1 MNKRILKKRV
11 ASLLLIFMMLLGVM
25 TENENV
31 LAENKKVDFHSIN
44 LSITDSQGNVPPD
57 GFYYSTLFKLN
68 VGFDASKFGDTL
80 RAGDYFEMQLPDKF
94 TFPENALYCN
104 FNLYTKDGNILAK
117 GLVSPANPGGGKV
130 RITFTDYVNDKH
142 HIKGNFNLTANWNK
156 VSYPVTAPSEQ
167 EIVIGSFHK
176 GIIIKPD
183 KPSPPSDHI
192 LNKYSGQTLTSEGHV
207 RWSMII
213 NTKQANLTNVV
224 VKDQLS
230 VEPPGTNDG
239 IMYVTDT
246 DSFTLYDLVLENGG
260 WVRKNPRNIS
270 SQVSF
275 SPDKRSFSYN
285 MGNINGKAYLLFYKS
300 TYRDGLKL
308 KNRAELTSSST
319 NKVVTSEFVW
329 ANSGGS
335 GEAVLKKINIEVLKI
350 WKDNND
356 RDKKRPQ
363 NIVVKLFANG
373 KNTGKVLVLSAANN
387 WKGRFTDL
395 PKYTKNGHLIKYTVK
410 ENPIANGY
418 TGTITGDA
426 KIGFVITNVRKPD
439 KPPKPTTPPNPGAP
453 PKTGDTRNLYMYLF
467 MLLASGAF
475 LFVSSM
481 RKSSTK

>member
-31 LAENKKVDFHSIN
+31 LAENKKVDFHIIN

-94 TFPENALYCN
+94 KFPENALYCN

-117 GLVSPANPGGGKV
+117 GLVLPANPGGGKV

-156 VSYPVTAPSEQ
+156 VSYPVNEPNEH

-176 GIIIKPD
+176 SIIVKPD
-183 KPSPPSDHI
+183 KPSPPSETI
-192 LNKYSGQTLTSEGHV
+192 LNKYSGQTLTSDGHV
-207 RWSMII
+207 RWHMVI
-213 NTKQANLTNVV
+213 NTKKANLTNVV

-230 VEPPGTNDG
+230 VEPPGTTDG
-239 IMYVTDT
+239 IVYIA
-246 DSFTLYDLVLENGG
+246 DSFILYDLVLKNGV
-260 WVRKNPRNIS
+260 WNWTNDRNVS
-270 SQVSF
+270 NQVSL

-285 MGNINGKAYLLFYKS
+285 MGNINGKAYVLFYKS

-308 KNRAELTSSST
+308 INRAELTSSSVS
-319 NKVVTSEFVW
+319 KVVSSEFVN
-329 ANSGGS
+329 ASSGGS

-350 WKDNND
+350 WKDNNN

-363 NIVVKLFANG
+363 SIVVKLFANG
-373 KNTGKVLVLSAANN
+373 KNTGKVLVLSAFNN
-387 WKGRFTDL
+387 WRGRFIDL
-395 PKYTKNGHLIKYTVK
+395 PKYTKGGNLIKYTVK

-439 KPPKPTTPPNPGAP
+439 KPPKPATPPNPGAP

>member
-1 MNKRILKKRV
+1 MNKQILKKWLTPF
-11 ASLLLIFMMLLGVM
+11 LLMFIMFLGMLISSK
-25 TENENV
+25 NV
-31 LAENKKVDFHSIN
+31 LAENKNVDVNITN
-44 LSITDSQGNVPPD
+44 LSITNQEGNIPPE
-57 GFYYSTLFKLN
+57 GFFSNSLFKLTADW
-68 VGFDASKFGDTL
+68 DASKYGNTL
-80 RAGDYFEMQLPDKF
+80 REGDYFELQLPDKF
-94 TFPENALYCN
+94 KFPESSADCN
-104 FNLYTKDGNILAK
+104 FNLFTKGGDVIARAHVTPTL
-117 GLVSPANPGGGKV
+117 PGGGRV
-130 RITFTDYVNDKH
+130 RVTFTDYVNDKH

-156 VSYPVTAPSEQ
+156 VSYPVTAPSEH

-207 RWSMII
+207 RWTMII

-246 DSFTLYDLVLENGG
+246 DSFTLYDLVFENGG

-335 GEAVLKKINIEVLKI
+335 GEAVLKKINIKVLKI